1 MTEAIGLCLS
11 VKGGTLWMRC
21 AKRAARRRERRAFRR
36 DAMVARTKEELD
48 LERALFTTALCTA
61 AQNGDDAA
69 VQDLSSDASGGHA
82 LLVAAACGQE
92 PCVHI
97 LCRCGAHA
105 PSPVMS
111 EDALWLFPGK
121 IYDDDGDGMPFGNGM
136 TPLFLASGE
145 GHQSCVRTLLAFGV
159 EVDEATDKGCTPL
172 FVASKLGHAE
182 CLDVL
187 IEARADVE
195 ALSYYWSPLRAACYR
210 SHAACVQRLIRAGAM
225 INAECLD
232 LSALHE
238 AIGTREG
245 SLECVQSLL
254 DAKAAVN
261 HVCDGETP
269 LLRAISWLEHGTT
282 RIMIVQAL
290 LAAGA
295 NVNDADEDGCTPLHR
310 AASSYPEE
318 RKPEELVHLL
328 VAAAA
333 DVELLDNSGMTPLL
347 SAINMFGFL
356 NKRSASFRA
365 LLAAGADV
373 NHANPRNGQSPLF
386 RATFW
391 GHDEIVMT
399 LCEANA
405 AVDQPNR
412 RGITPLYGALL
423 CDSRAYKD
431 GDGRL
436 IRMYWNNPLPSGC
449 QWTIE
454 HRLRSVQILSS
465 YGATRHAHGCRPLK
479 EVVESSVFID
489 AGSESLLEWLRQSCD
504 WTALQHVEVLTA
516 ERTRALLRD
525 GADVHAGSP
534 SPHKR
539 AAAAASAEVGRML
552 ELRAARWSPYSHSLF
567 PEPVRARAWQLV
579 RLGVLLAR
587 GDHGLPEE
595 VWLFHVIPH
604 ALA

>member
-1 MTEAIGLCLS
+1 M
-11 VKGGTLWMRC
+11 
-21 AKRAARRRERRAFRR
+21 
-36 DAMVARTKEELD
+36 ELD

-69 VQDLSSDASGGHA
+69 VQDLSSDAPGGHA

-105 PSPVMS
+105 PSPVLS
-111 EDALWLFPGK
+111 QDAFRCLSFQMLEFPG
-121 IYDDDGDGMPFGNGM
+121 IILLNDEQSFGNGM

-159 EVDEATDKGCTPL
+159 AVDEATDTGCTPL

-195 ALSYYWSPLRAACYR
+195 ALAYDWSPLRAACYR

-232 LSALHE
+232 NGQLSALHE
-238 AIGTREG
+238 AIIGTGEG

-295 NVNDADEDGCTPLHR
+295 NVNDADKNGCTPLHR

-405 AVDQPNR
+405 PVDQPDS

-423 CDSRAYKD
+423 CDSRAYRD

-436 IRMYWNNPLPSGC
+436 IRMDWEYPLPSGC

>member
-1 MTEAIGLCLS
+1 MCEE
-11 VKGGTLWMRC
+11 GG
-21 AKRAARRRERRAFRR
+21 ARRRERRAFRR

-159 EVDEATDKGCTPL
+159 AVDEATDTGCTPL

-232 LSALHE
+232 DQISALHE
-238 AIGTREG
+238 AIGTGEG

-318 RKPEELVHLL
+318 RKPEELMHLL

-373 NHANPRNGQSPLF
+373 NHANPRNGLSPLF
-386 RATFW
+386 LATVL
-391 GHDEIVMT
+391 GDDEIVMT

-405 AVDQPNR
+405 AVDQPNS

-423 CDSRAYKD
+423 WDSRAYKD

>member
-1 MTEAIGLCLS
+1 M
-11 VKGGTLWMRC
+11 C
-21 AKRAARRRERRAFRR
+21 ARAAVSAALSEETMLV
-36 DAMVARTKEELD
+36 DEQLMELD

-69 VQDLSSDASGGHA
+69 VQDLSSDAPGGHA

-105 PSPVMS
+105 PSPVLS
-111 EDALWLFPGK
+111 QDAFRCLSFQMLEFPG
-121 IYDDDGDGMPFGNGM
+121 IILLNDEQSFGNGM

-159 EVDEATDKGCTPL
+159 AVDEATDTGCTAL

-195 ALSYYWSPLRAACYR
+195 ALSYFWSPLRAACYR
-210 SHAACVQRLIRAGAM
+210 SRAACVQRLIRAGAM
-225 INAECLD
+225 INAECLED
-232 LSALHE
+232 QISALHE
-238 AIGTREG
+238 AIIGTGEG

-261 HVCDGETP
+261 HVCAGETP
-269 LLRAISWLEHGTT
+269 LLQAIGKFGTT
-282 RIMIVQAL
+282 RITIVQAL

-347 SAINMFGFL
+347 SAISDTTGFPNM
-356 NKRSASFRA
+356 RSASFRA

-373 NHANPRNGQSPLF
+373 NHANPRNGLSPLF
-386 RATFW
+386 LATVL
-391 GHDEIVMT
+391 GDDEIVMT

-405 AVDQPNR
+405 AVDQPNS

-423 CDSRAYKD
+423 WDSRAYKD

-436 IRMYWNNPLPSGC
+436 IHMYWNNPLPSGC